1 MSTATHGQQQRRW
14 SGPIGKFPQSA
25 ASCQH
30 QRIEDEHRRTKCV
43 RRYVVHLYLSA
54 IIYPEREMIRTH
66 RAFDPHSIKLVIFDL
81 DGTLI
86 DSRLDL
92 VHSVNAALRHIGR
105 PELPDH
111 VIASYVGDGAP
122 ILIQRALGGEVIEDA
137 LVRKGLE
144 FFLSYY
150 REHKLDHTTVYEG
163 IYETLGSIQRSGN
176 GVPRNMA
183 VLTNKPVNPSRAIVE
198 ALGLK
203 PYFFQVYGGNS
214 FATKKPDPEG
224 ALKLLAESG
233 LRAEQAAIVGD
244 SHTDIET
251 GHNAGLWTVGVNYG
265 FAPQTLMDAHP
276 DVLVDLPTEV
286 GAVFSGSTGH

>member
-1 MSTATHGQQQRRW
+1 
-14 SGPIGKFPQSA
+14 
-25 ASCQH
+25 
-30 QRIEDEHRRTKCV
+30 
-43 RRYVVHLYLSA
+43 
-54 IIYPEREMIRTH
+54 MIRTL

-105 PELPDH
+105 DELPDD

-122 ILIQRALGGEVIEDA
+122 ILIQRALGGEAVEEA

-150 REHKLDHTTVYEG
+150 RAHKLDHTAVYPG
-163 IYETLGSIQRSGN
+163 IMESLAAIQNSTNGN
-176 GVPRNMA
+176 PNAAPRKLA
-183 VLTNKPVNPSRAIVE
+183 VLSNKPVGPSRAIVE
-198 ALGLK
+198 ALGLGT
-203 PYFFQVYGGNS
+203 FFTQVYGGNS

-224 ALKLLAESG
+224 ARKVLEESG
-233 LRAEQAAIVGD
+233 VRAEQAAIIGD

-251 GHNAGLWTVGVNYG
+251 GRNAGLWTVAVTYG
-265 FAPQTLMDAHP
+265 FAPHTLEDASP
-276 DVLVDLPTEV
+276 DVVVDHPQELATL
-286 GAVFSGSTGH
+286 FSE